1 MNKHHSP
8 SSLSR
13 NSFITSNSKQF
24 FKRFLMLSLVF
35 LAGAAQF
42 LLCWDNSAFA
52 SASSTSNASDSN
64 NANAAA
70 KVSAV
75 AGLKNTN
82 AVVPHTFQ
90 QQTTLAPS
98 DLGSGDKFGFAVGL
112 SEDFN
117 TALVAA
123 EGQNSLTGAAYIYLR
138 DANGSW
144 RQQQKLTAQDGAA
157 NDSFGCWMALS
168 GDGTTAIIGAYTKN
182 QSIGA
187 AYVFARDV
195 NGNWSQQQKL
205 TASDGAAGDSFGGW
219 VAIARDGNTVLVS
232 ASHKNNYAGAA
243 YVFTRT
249 NNTVWSQQQKLVSQ
263 DITPSDNF
271 GSWLGLSGDGT
282 TALIGA
288 FTKNTNVGAA
298 YIFALNGS
306 TWTQQQKLTASDP
319 LQGSDFSFAAT
330 LSRDGNTA
338 ILGAATQ
345 NEQTGAAYIFIR
357 NGSGTWTQQ
366 QKLVPADVGHNDYFG
381 FAVSLSGSGDVA
393 LISAKGKNSNS
404 GAAYTFS
411 RSNGSWTQQQEITEQ
426 NAQPNDEFGIS
437 LALNR
442 DGNIALIGAD
452 HSNSAKGVAY
462 IFGQAPAFSRL
473 SLVAPVTTQ
482 VSTPFTV
489 TVQALDQFG
498 NLSTGYTGA
507 VHFTSTDSAAVL
519 PADYTFT
526 VADGGVHSFTNAV
539 TLNTVGNQTLKVEDK
554 GNPTINSSTGIAVV
568 SGPVAASFVYNLPFL
583 AFKAGGFTSY
593 LAFQNASATTAN
605 VLVQYYKADG
615 STLAAAPLA
624 GSCTSLA
631 GRSECLPSNPFDLGD
646 SGSGVIV
653 SSQPL
658 AVIVAEGTPYG
669 GSAYGVSQ
677 GSSDTLIAPIIL
689 HNAYSDFSTQLTL
702 FNGGSSSVAA
712 TAQFYDQNGS
722 LQGAAT
728 QTVNLAPHSSKV
740 FDQSA
745 SNSNLPNSFKGWAR
759 ITSAA
764 GSQLVSQ
771 VLEQSPGQHFVAIA
785 NAQPKAIPTLYAPAI
800 FRGAFNFT
808 TGFNLVNPGSAA
820 VNATVT
826 YYDDN
831 GTAYAATPFNIGP
844 NSVVAVFQ
852 GDSSGTGLPGNGGL
866 PRNFSGAAIVTSTG
880 GDGLVMVINEGGGV
894 TSAGTSLSGVYAA
907 AGNGSSSVSLPVMAN
922 GGFGYR
928 TGATIFNTSDQAV
941 AGTIQYYDVSGNT
954 VLAPQPFNIGPHAS
968 KLAYQGDPNLL
979 PNDFYGTAV
988 VTQTS
993 GGGSSG
999 LIVTTNALSGLF
1011 YTYTQPN

>member
-1 MNKHHSP
+1 MNRHHLLA
-8 SSLSR
+8 SLSMTCFDTIR
-13 NSFITSNSKQF
+13 SKQF
-24 FKRFLMLSLVF
+24 RKRSLVLSLIF

-42 LLCWDNSAFA
+42 LLCWGNPISV
-52 SASSTSNASDSN
+52 SASSGNSATT
-64 NANAAA
+64 A
-70 KVSAV
+70 KASAV
-75 AGLKNTN
+75 VSEKPAGMI
-82 AVVPHTFQ
+82 APHTFQ
-90 QQTTLAPS
+90 QQVTLAPS
-98 DLGSGDKFGFAVGL
+98 DLASGDKFGFATGL

-138 DANGSW
+138 DANGNWS
-144 RQQQKLTAQDGAA
+144 QQQKLTAQDAA
-157 NDSFGCWMALS
+157 PNDSFGCWMALS

-187 AYVFARDV
+187 AYIFARDV

-205 TASDGAAGDSFGGW
+205 TASDGVAGDSFGGW

-232 ASHKNNYAGAA
+232 ASHKNNLAGAA

-249 NNTVWSQQQKLVSQ
+249 NSVWNQQQKLVSQ
-263 DITPSDNF
+263 DIAAMDDF

-298 YIFALNGS
+298 YVFALNGS
-306 TWTQQQKLTASDP
+306 TWTQQQKLTPSDP

-345 NEQTGAAYIFIR
+345 NQQTGAAYIFVR
-357 NGSGTWTQQ
+357 DGSGNWTQQ

-381 FAVSLSGSGDVA
+381 FAVSLSGTGDVA

-404 GAAYTFS
+404 GAAYIFS
-411 RSNGSWTQQQEITEQ
+411 RYNGNWTQQQELTEQ
-426 NAQPNDEFGIS
+426 NAQPNDDFGVS

-442 DGNIALIGAD
+442 DGTIALIGAD
-452 HSNSAKGVAY
+452 HSNSAKGAAY
-462 IFGQAPAFSRL
+462 IFGQAPVITSL
-473 SLVAPVTTQ
+473 SLIAPVTTQ

-489 TVQALDQFG
+489 TVQALDQYG
-498 NLSTGYTGA
+498 NIFPSFPDRI
-507 VHFTSTDSAAVL
+507 HFYSTDNTAIL
-519 PADYTFT
+519 PANYTFT
-526 VADGGVHSFTNAV
+526 AADNGVHTFTSAV
-539 TLNTVGNQTLKVEDK
+539 TLNTLGNQTLSVKDDART
-554 GNPTINSSTGIAVV
+554 NIISSTGIAVV
-568 SGPVAASFVYNLPFL
+568 NGPPSSTSYVYNLPFL
-583 AFKAGGFTSY
+583 GFKAGGFTSY
-593 LAFQNASATTAN
+593 LAFQNTSASSAN

-615 STLAAAPLA
+615 SPLSSAPLA
-624 GSCTSLA
+624 SNCTTLV
-631 GRSECLPSNPFDLGD
+631 GHGECLPPNPFDLGD

-702 FNGGSSSVAA
+702 FNGGASSALV

-722 LQGAAT
+722 LQNAAT
-728 QTVNLAPHSSKV
+728 QTVNLAPHSSRV

-745 SNSNLPNSFKGWAR
+745 SSSNLPNSFKGWAR
-759 ITSAA
+759 ITSAS

-785 NAQPKAIPTLYAPAI
+785 NAQPKALPTLYAPAI

-808 TGFNLVNPGSAA
+808 TGFNLVNPGSTAI
-820 VNATVT
+820 NATVT

-831 GTAYAATPFNIGP
+831 GTAYAAAPFNIGP

-866 PRNFSGAAIVTSTG
+866 PGNFSGAAIVTSTG

-907 AGNGSSSVSLPVMAN
+907 AGKGSNSVSLPVMAN
-922 GGFGYR
+922 GGYGYR

-941 AGTIQYYDVSGNT
+941 SGTIQYYDTSGNP
-954 VLAPQPFNIGPHAS
+954 VLSPRPFNIGPHAS
-968 KLAYQGDPNLL
+968 KLAYQGDPNQL
-979 PNDFYGTAV
+979 PDGFYGTAV

-1011 YTYTQPN
+1011 YTYTQPS

>member
-1 MNKHHSP
+1 
-8 SSLSR
+8 
-13 NSFITSNSKQF
+13 
-24 FKRFLMLSLVF
+24 MLSLVF

-42 LLCWDNSAFA
+42 LLCWDNSA
-52 SASSTSNASDSN
+52 SASSGSKASDSSYVN
-64 NANAAA
+64 TSA
-70 KVSAV
+70 KASAV
-75 AGLKNTN
+75 ADLKNTN
-82 AVVPHTFQ
+82 AVVSHTFQ
-90 QQTTLAPS
+90 QQTTLTPT
-98 DLGSGDKFGFAVGL
+98 DLATGDKFGFAVGL

-144 RQQQKLTAQDGAA
+144 RQQQKLTAQDAAA

-205 TASDGAAGDSFGGW
+205 TASDGVAGDSFGGW

-232 ASHKNNYAGAA
+232 SSHKNNYAGAA
-243 YVFTRT
+243 YVFTRSSGA
-249 NNTVWSQQQKLVSQ
+249 VWTQQQKLTSQ
-263 DITPSDNF
+263 DIAPVDNF

-298 YIFALNGS
+298 YVFALSGS
-306 TWTQQQKLTASDP
+306 GWTQQQKLTPSDP

-345 NEQTGAAYIFIR
+345 NQQTGAAYIFVR
-357 NGSGTWTQQ
+357 NGGTWTQQ
-366 QKLVPADVGHNDYFG
+366 QKLIPPDVGHNDYFG
-381 FAVSLSGSGDVA
+381 FAVSLSGTGDVA

-404 GAAYTFS
+404 GAAYIFS
-411 RSNGSWTQQQEITEQ
+411 RSSGNWTQQQEITEQ
-426 NAQPNDEFGIS
+426 NAQPNDDFGIS
-437 LALNR
+437 VALNR
-442 DGNIALIGAD
+442 DGSIALIGAD
-452 HSNSAKGVAY
+452 HTNAAKGQAL
-462 IFGQAPAFSRL
+462 IFGQAPALARL
-473 SLVAPVTTQ
+473 SLIAPVTTQ
-482 VSTPFTV
+482 VATPFSV

-498 NLSTGYTGA
+498 NVLTGYTGT
-507 VHFTSTDSAAVL
+507 VHFSSTDGAAVL

-526 VADGGVHSFTNAV
+526 AADGGVHTFTNGV
-539 TLNTVGNQTLKVEDK
+539 TLNTVGNQTLKVGDTV
-554 GNPTINSSTGIAVV
+554 NPTINSLTGIAVV
-568 SGPVAASFVYNLPFL
+568 SGPASASYVYNLPFL
-583 AFKAGGFTSY
+583 GFSAGGFTSY
-593 LAFQNASATTAN
+593 LVFQNASATTAN
-605 VLVQYYKADG
+605 VLLQYYKADG
-615 STLAAAPLA
+615 STLSAAPLA
-624 GSCTSLA
+624 SSCTSLV
-631 GRSECLPSNPFDLGD
+631 GRGECVPANPFDLGD

-689 HNAYSDFSTQLTL
+689 HNAYSDFSTQLTV
-702 FNGGSSSVAA
+702 FNGGASSVAA

-722 LQGAAT
+722 LQSAAT
-728 QTVNLAPHSSKV
+728 QTVTLAPHSSKV
-740 FDQSA
+740 LDQSA
-745 SNSNLPNSFKGWAR
+745 SSSNLPNSFKGWAR

-771 VLEQSPGQHFVAIA
+771 VLEQSPSQHFVAIA
-785 NAQPKAIPTLYAPAI
+785 NAQPKALPTLYAPAI

-808 TGFNLVNPGSAA
+808 TGFNLVNPGPTA

-852 GDSSGTGLPGNGGL
+852 GDSSGTGLPGSTGL
-866 PRNFSGAAIVTSTG
+866 PQNFSGAAIVTSTG

-922 GGFGYR
+922 GGYGYR
-928 TGATIFNTSDQAV
+928 TGATIFNTSNQAV
-941 AGTIQYYDVSGNT
+941 AGTIQYYDVSGT
-954 VLAPQPFNIGPHAS
+954 AVLGAQPFNIGPHAS

-999 LIVTTNALSGLF
+999 LIVTTNALSSLF